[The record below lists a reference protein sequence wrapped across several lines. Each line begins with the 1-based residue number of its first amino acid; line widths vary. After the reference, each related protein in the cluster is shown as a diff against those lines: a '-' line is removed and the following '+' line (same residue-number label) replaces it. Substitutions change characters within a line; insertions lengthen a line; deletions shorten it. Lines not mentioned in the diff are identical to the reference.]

1 MLGPELELNII
12 TPEQSLAALSFAE
25 PNTAAIDKWKQN
37 LPMANTGEASRQ
49 LYQAINELNQLP
61 LAANVRLAILE
72 LLREPI
78 HFVSQQLAK
87 HYLNQSISLPEQQQK
102 VANLCQALGI
112 HLATGY
118 KLVLK
123 DSLANIASEKA
134 RKNFACAAHRTISEY
149 GDILV
154 RSYQLYTLAPRGIW
168 QELHSIYHF
177 SDAIGL
183 QKYEITDASNTD
195 TPNSRIDQAYKRILL
210 LSCCRPN
217 QLRQQ
222 EIGDVYKALSR
233 WTDYVEFGQEYS
245 EQAVFVIDLE
255 QDRAPCYRSLLTE
268 STSELQ
274 SGLDTAELVQRIT
287 NTLSAMQQKG
297 EDSSTYLEV
306 PSKINERLLNHIH
319 HSLGILTKRTFKR
332 IANNGSLYLGAGLSA
347 SHYYTSGQRNFQEQ
361 LLQSNAAIMSK
372 EGQNKFM
379 AQSRN
384 NGDAWSEAHDAEGLG
399 SEMPGAMVEY
409 ERLNTKSSNEPEFP
423 EFQVKLINTSPSGYC
438 LQWSD
443 TVPAN
448 IQAGEV
454 LVVRESRTQP
464 WSVAVVRWIRY
475 ARKQGTQVGIELLA
489 PNAQPCAVQL
499 LHKTGDPSEYLRGL
513 LLPELSS
520 IGQPATLITPR
531 MPFQTGSKVSIRQ
544 IDSESKSVL
553 KECIASTASFS
564 QFLLSEAVQLQASAS
579 TLSSSLDQEDD
590 FDSLWP
596 SL

>member
-49 LYQAINELNQLP
+49 LYQAISELNQLP

-72 LLREPI
+72 LLRAPI

-154 RSYQLYTLAPRGIW
+154 RSYQLYTSAPRGIW

-183 QKYEITDASNTD
+183 QKYEIADASNRD
-195 TPNSRIDQAYKRILL
+195 MPNSRVDQAYKRILL

-233 WTDYVEFGQEYS
+233 WTDYVEFGQEYAD
-245 EQAVFVIDLE
+245 QAVFVIDLE
-255 QDRAPCYRSLLTE
+255 QDKAPCYRSLLTD
-268 STSELQ
+268 SASEIQ

-287 NTLSAMQQKG
+287 NTLSAMHQKG
-297 EDSSTYLEV
+297 EDSSAYLEV

-347 SHYYTSGQRNFQEQ
+347 GHYYTSGQRNFQEQ
-361 LLQSNAAIMSK
+361 LLQSNAAIMSR
-372 EGQNKFM
+372 ESQNKFM
-379 AQSRN
+379 EQSRHQ
-384 NGDAWSEAHDAEGLG
+384 GDAWSEAHDAEGLG

-409 ERLNTKSSNEPEFP
+409 ERLNTKTSNEPEFP
-423 EFQVKLINTSPSGYC
+423 EYQVKLINTSPGGYC

-531 MPFQTGSKVSIRQ
+531 LPFQTGSKVSIRQ
-544 IDSESKSVL
+544 VDSESKSVL